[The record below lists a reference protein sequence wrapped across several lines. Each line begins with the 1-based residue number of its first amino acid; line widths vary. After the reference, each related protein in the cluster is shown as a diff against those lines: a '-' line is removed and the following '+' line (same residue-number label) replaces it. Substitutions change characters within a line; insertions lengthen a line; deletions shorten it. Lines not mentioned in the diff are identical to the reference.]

1 MVLQF
6 AVAYL
11 LLRPVMVSE
20 YMLSLLMH
28 FSGLPRVQVERKE
41 KGVVV
46 RLIVVKEGQKIPV
59 LKDRK
64 TSNPEETDNVTTEA
78 NLMVRVLFMNFG
90 HNCLHHRTTPLD
102 RMVNETM

>member
-1 MVLQF
+1 LK
-6 AVAYL
+6 
-11 LLRPVMVSE
+11 
-20 YMLSLLMH
+20 
-28 FSGLPRVQVERKE
+28 ERKR
-41 KGVVV
+41 GYG
-46 RLIVVKEGQKIPV
+46 LNNCGEGAEDPCAW

-78 NLMVRVLFMNFG
+78 NSMVRVLFMNFG